1 MRRTIHQT
9 SRLTLTHLSRS
20 RNTSEA
26 GRVAGATPN
35 ALTVGRLLL
44 GLLASRNCALT
55 SSSRSELAVY
65 APLTAPRRDRSACTR
80 THHGRNRRDCLPL
93 MFSVSC

>member
-1 MRRTIHQT
+1 M
-9 SRLTLTHLSRS
+9 
-20 RNTSEA
+20 
-26 GRVAGATPN
+26 AGATPN

-65 APLTAPRRDRSACTR
+65 ARADTAPRRDRSACTR

-93 MFSVSC
+93 MFLSKLLIVGGRT